1 MAKKVRWTT
10 QSISDRTNIYRYWL
24 ERNQS
29 DSYPKKLEE
38 LFEKSSEIIASF
50 PSIGTRTNYR
60 NVYAKVVRN
69 YKIFYRIEPHEIQ
82 ILRVWD
88 TRQNPDSIGFPKNT

>member
-10 QSISDRTNIYRYWL
+10 RSIIDRTNIYKYWL

-29 DSYPKKLEE
+29 DSYPEKLEQ
-38 LFEKSSEIIASF
+38 LFEKSAELISNF
-50 PSIGTRTNYR
+50 PNIGTRTDYR
-60 NVYAKVVRN
+60 NVYSKIVRD
-69 YKIFYRIEPHEIQ
+69 YKIFYLIETDEIQ

-88 TRQNPDSIGFPKNT
+88 TRQHPDSTEL

>member
-10 QSISDRTNIYRYWL
+10 RSITDRTNIYRYWL

-29 DSYPKKLEE
+29 DSYPEKLEQ
-38 LFEKSSEIIASF
+38 LFEKSAELISNF
-50 PSIGTRTNYR
+50 PNIGTQTDYR
-60 NVYAKVVRN
+60 NVYSKVVRD
-69 YKIFYRIEPHEIQ
+69 YKIFYRIEPNEIQ

-88 TRQNPDSIGFPKNT
+88 TRQHPDSTKW